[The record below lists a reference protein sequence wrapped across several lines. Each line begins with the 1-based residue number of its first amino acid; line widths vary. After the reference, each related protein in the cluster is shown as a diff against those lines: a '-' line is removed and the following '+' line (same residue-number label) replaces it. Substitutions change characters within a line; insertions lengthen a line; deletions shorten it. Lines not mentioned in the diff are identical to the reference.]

1 MEKLRGM
8 FPQKVRKEKMPL
20 EQCAF
25 RCCIALI
32 GVKLE
37 HVILPLNQGSTE
49 DAFLALAEADA
60 VCIEKIRP
68 SANHQN
74 RSQRCKCGTHLGA
87 VLHSLV

>member
-32 GVKLE
+32 GVKSE
-37 HVILPLNQGSTE
+37 YVILPLNQV
-49 DAFLALAEADA
+49 D
-60 VCIEKIRP
+60 
-68 SANHQN
+68 QN
-74 RSQRCKCGTHLGA
+74 QNFCRNNFDLIFYR
-87 VLHSLV
+87 

>member
-32 GVKLE
+32 GVKFE
-37 HVILPLNQGSTE
+37 SVILPLN
-49 DAFLALAEADA
+49 
-60 VCIEKIRP
+60 
-68 SANHQN
+68 
-74 RSQRCKCGTHLGA
+74 
-87 VLHSLV
+87 LVYETQIFMKQI